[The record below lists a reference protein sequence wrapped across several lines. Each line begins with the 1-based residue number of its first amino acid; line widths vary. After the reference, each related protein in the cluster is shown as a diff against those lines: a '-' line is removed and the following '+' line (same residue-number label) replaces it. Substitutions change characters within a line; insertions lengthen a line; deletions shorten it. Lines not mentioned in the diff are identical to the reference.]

1 MRITRKDQRSL
12 LIAILALLCGIC
24 CPALAQQSLPAPL
37 EKLFATGVEALKK
50 GDADAAEKAFLAV
63 LRRGG
68 KVSFVHH
75 NLGIVYQQR
84 GEHARAVTQFRQ
96 AIRLQPNYGPSH
108 LLAGSSLLAMGRHAE
123 AARELERA
131 VKLMPVEP
139 QARLQLA
146 RAYERSNNL
155 LGAVEQYQ
163 ALAEMAPQEA
173 EYAYQLGRAYNR
185 LAEWSYLEIV
195 RLNPNSARLH
205 QSLGQQYL
213 AQGKTELAAL
223 SYQKAAEADPQLPE
237 IHLALALIFLEL
249 KRFDEA
255 SREIELE
262 LKLVPESKKAQEV
275 KQQIAAARA
284 ASQQ

>member
-1 MRITRKDQRSL
+1 ML
-12 LIAILALLCGIC
+12 AILILCCGLC
-24 CPALAQQSLPAPL
+24 ASALAQQSLPAPL

-50 GDADAAEKAFLAV
+50 GDTDAAEKTFLTV

-84 GEHARAVTQFRQ
+84 GEHAKAVAQFRE
-96 AIRLQPNYGPSH
+96 AIRLQPNYGPSR
-108 LLAGSSLLAMGRHAE
+108 LLAGGSLLALGRHAE

-131 VKLMPVEP
+131 VKLMPTEAQV
-139 QARLQLA
+139 RLQLA
-146 RAYERSNNL
+146 KALERSNDR
-155 LGAVEQYQ
+155 LGVVEQYQ
-163 ALAEMAPQEA
+163 ALAEMAPREA

-195 RLNPNSARLH
+195 RLDPNSARLH

-223 SYQKAAEADPQLPE
+223 SYQKAVETDPQLPE
-237 IHLALALIFLEL
+237 IHLALALIYLDL
-249 KRFDEA
+249 KRPDEA
-255 SREIELE
+255 SKEIELE
-262 LKLVPESKKAQEV
+262 LKLVPESKKALAV
-275 KQQIAAARA
+275 KQQIAAAKA